1 MASTALE
8 EQEQL
13 AVAKTS
19 QDFAKMASFVAS
31 SKIRI
36 EALKVVEELT
46 RDGANASEFLSAELC
61 EGLVAILQ
69 QPGTDAATSVIWV
82 CDVVA
87 NLAVDEACREKFS
100 QLGLCQHLVPAIS
113 ACNKREEQLAES
125 GLFAISKLGFNHDLN
140 IAQLGE
146 HGACEFLV
154 QQASKFGKDNA
165 AVAGNA
171 CSAII
176 CLARDGTNR
185 KLLLELGAASQ
196 VVMPAIELY
205 GTESDQIA
213 YLGFS
218 AMANLAVGL
227 DGEVSVLPNC
237 QVLVN
242 CLKATT
248 NLDVIEKACIALANI
263 GLNDVNRAQLGA
275 TLCQVAVDQWK
286 QLGEMSERLA
296 AAELMLVANLAFNNP
311 PNQTRLGKA
320 GAIFQVVAELKD
332 FGVDSEVVAK
342 NGCLAVGNLA
352 ARNGDNL
359 LYMAGMN
366 GLCDVLVDCLRVF
379 GPTSASIA
387 NK

>member
-1 MASTALE
+1 M
-8 EQEQL
+8 
-13 AVAKTS
+13 
-19 QDFAKMASFVAS
+19 
-31 SKIRI
+31 
-36 EALKVVEELT
+36 
-46 RDGANASEFLSAELC
+46 
-61 EGLVAILQ
+61 
-69 QPGTDAATSVIWV
+69 
-82 CDVVA
+82 VA
-87 NLAVDEACREKFS
+87 NLAADEACRDKFS

-113 ACNKREEQLAES
+113 ACTKREEQLAES

-140 IAQLGE
+140 SAQLGE

-154 QQASKFGKDNA
+154 EQASKFGRDNA

-171 CSAII
+171 CSAIV
-176 CLARDGTNR
+176 CLARDDANR
-185 KLLLELGAASQ
+185 KLLLELGATSQ
-196 VVMPAIELY
+196 VVMPALELY
-205 GTESDQIA
+205 GAESDQIA

-227 DGEVSVLPNC
+227 DGEVSVQPNC
-237 QVLVN
+237 QVLVS
-242 CLKATT
+242 CLKAST

-332 FGVDSEVVAK
+332 FGVDSEAVAK

-366 GLCDVLVDCLRVF
+366 GLCEILVDCLRAF
-379 GPTSASIA
+379 GPTSASVSKNACFAITTLA
-387 NK
+387 YNSPAMREKFKLIPDCEQVIKASLENQYQPYALHDVTSTAAPA